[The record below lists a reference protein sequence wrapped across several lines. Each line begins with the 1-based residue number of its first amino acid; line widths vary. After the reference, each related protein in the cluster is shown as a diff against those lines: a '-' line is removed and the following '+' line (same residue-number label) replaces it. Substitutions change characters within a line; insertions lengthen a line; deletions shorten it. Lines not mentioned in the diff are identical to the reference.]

1 MTDLIDLLKS
11 FAKERFG
18 SLRRMSLAIG
28 KSQNYFAEYFAKEK
42 LPPPFALR
50 KLEAFGLPIAPF
62 AHIMHLSGPTDW
74 NPVEP
79 VVHVPDDLFP
89 ESSAREEYENVELY
103 GGKPDWLE
111 LPDELRKK
119 LEQRYVFLQLELKEA
134 EDAYKRALERERLAK
149 NDRIAKA
156 VNGYRRSMIMQL
168 MGEEPREGADF

>member
-1 MTDLIDLLKS
+1 MDLIELLKS

-62 AHIMHLSGPTDW
+62 AHLLHTHSTAEWL
-74 NPVEP
+74 PVEP
-79 VVHVPDDLFP
+79 APPETDEFLP
-89 ESSAREEYENVELY
+89 ESSARAEYENIELY

-119 LEQRYVFLQLELKEA
+119 LEQRYAFLQLELKEA
-134 EDAYKRALERERLAK
+134 DDAYKRAIERERLAK

-156 VNGYRRSMIMQL
+156 VSGFRRSMITQL
-168 MGEEPREGADF
+168 MGEEPREGA